1 MQNPGKMQL
10 EFNRD
15 FKKRCS
21 EAFQF
26 SYCFAQ
32 IMENLERNNSHAVR
46 RLMDDAI
53 DDLQLE
59 INQKI
64 GPDEHGIHNARVE
77 ALKNMYLAWY
87 ELIELMEAVIEKQDD
102 VLRKSVN

>member
-1 MQNPGKMQL
+1 MNKM
-10 EFNRD
+10 EINFNRD

-21 EAFQF
+21 EAFQY
-26 SYCFAQ
+26 SHCFAQ
-32 IMENLERNNSHAVR
+32 IMENLERNNEHAVR
-46 RLMDDAI
+46 RLMDEAI

-64 GPDEHGIHNARVE
+64 GPDEHSIHNARVE

-87 ELIELMEAVIEKQDD
+87 ELIDLIDTVMEKPNDI
-102 VLRKSVN
+102 LRKPVN

>member
-1 MQNPGKMQL
+1 
-10 EFNRD
+10 
-15 FKKRCS
+15 
-21 EAFQF
+21 
-26 SYCFAQ
+26 
-32 IMENLERNNSHAVR
+32 
-46 RLMDDAI
+46 MDDAI

-64 GPDEHGIHNARVE
+64 GPDEHSIHNARVE

-87 ELIELMEAVIEKQDD
+87 ELMEIIDTVTEKQDD

>member
-1 MQNPGKMQL
+1 MEI

-32 IMENLERNNSHAVR
+32 IMESLERNNQHAVR
-46 RLMDDAI
+46 RFMDDAI

-64 GPDEHGIHNARVE
+64 GPDEHSIHNARVE
-77 ALKNMYLAWY
+77 TLKNMYLAWY
-87 ELIELMEAVIEKQDD
+87 ELMEIMDTAIEKQDD
-102 VLRKSVN
+102 ILRKSVN